1 MNLPTVLFEWLIL
14 LLFSCSANWSLFLLA
29 ILSCRLCIFSP
40 EYPPSWVSLPS
51 FSCWGQNEALQAELV
66 FTDQQTVKG
75 SDFLFH
81 FRSSFQSHPGC
92 VCFSISKPQEEKK
105 KLKIKHN
112 SAICK
117 GQAVTSLCIFQVVW
131 VLEWTSNG
139 DEPPM
144 HGLYRS
150 SNLQRVCLG
159 AASSFQLLGHVW
171 LLRL

>member
-29 ILSCRLCIFSP
+29 ILSCRLCIFSV

-51 FSCWGQNEALQAELV
+51 FSCWGQNEALQAEFV

-105 KLKIKHN
+105 KKKSSITQLFVKVKLLP
-112 SAICK
+112 
-117 GQAVTSLCIFQVVW
+117 LC
-131 VLEWTSNG
+131 
-139 DEPPM
+139 
-144 HGLYRS
+144 
-150 SNLQRVCLG
+150 
-159 AASSFQLLGHVW
+159 ASSKLSECWSDSQMVINHPCTGCIAVVIFRESVSVLPLPFNS
-171 LLRL
+171 